1 MEREYPLLMQP
12 FLLEEDIPQIAQED
26 LSAVE
31 SLQEQGLI
39 TDDEAAILRDP
50 VAQAELYA
58 RFEELG
64 LLDDYVILLDTNE
77 ADI

>member
-12 FLLEEDIPQIAQED
+12 FLLEEDIPQITPGE

-39 TDDEAAILRDP
+39 TDDEATILLDP
-50 VAQAELYA
+50 VAREGLYA

-64 LLDDYVILLDTNE
+64 LMDDIILDLDIQE
-77 ADI
+77 

>member
-12 FLLEEDIPQIAQED
+12 ILLEEDIPRITPGE

-39 TDDEAAILRDP
+39 TDDEATILLDP
-50 VAQAELYA
+50 VAREELYA

-64 LLDDYVILLDTNE
+64 LMDDVILDLD
-77 ADI
+77 IQ